1 MEKTILKFPKNDS
14 VAYFLTINKIEKE
27 LDSAYMTVKEN
38 PDDTEPLI
46 KKSLGAG
53 ISLVDNRLYKNQLS
67 YKIQLDGADTQF
79 MEVGVR
85 YFFDIKGTI
94 GNAQKTFRAGELILS
109 ETETGYLN
117 PATTGETTMIAQVFE
132 TDFATG
138 AQSEYVET
146 EVDPVAMKKIGD
158 MTKLDTTEK
167 GTIVKAIN
175 EVKKAVDDAETP
187 LFTEATARENIESG
201 EKQPTLWGKVKKWFS
216 SLKAL
221 AFKDKVGT
229 NDFEADAKCP
239 IAEYASTDKTKG
251 SIEERLN
258 RLGFKE
264 GYFTLTSGSMW
275 SIYGNSTETTQLKV
289 TREGNY
295 VHIPIN
301 PTKVSNDSSYYY
313 IQKSANDEWT
323 DGSVIG
329 NVDNDF
335 IPDKDEYF
343 LCYAVRSRDGSMS
356 VGTVRA
362 VTLRI
367 CGKGYANK
375 GKIVV
380 ETFPTNLNS
389 TESYAFAFPIA
400 YPGYDQYRGGF
411 EDKYIAPIIS
421 YKSTAE

>member
-14 VAYFLTINKIEKE
+14 VAYYLTINKIEKE

-38 PDDTEPLI
+38 PNDTEPLI

-67 YKIQLDGADTQF
+67 YKIQLDGADTQY

-94 GNAQKTFRAGELILS
+94 GNAQKTFRSGELILS
-109 ETETGYLN
+109 ETATGYLN
-117 PATTGETTMIAQVFE
+117 PATTDETTMIAEVLE

-146 EVDPVAMKKIGD
+146 EVDPVAMAKIGD

-201 EKQPTLWGKVKKWFS
+201 ERQPTLWGKVKKWFS

-229 NDFEADAKCP
+229 ADFAADAKCP
-239 IAEYASTDKTKG
+239 SATNATNATNAENTDFTNAEWSASVSSVSITAGLYQILIADTYTCLLQYNGST
-251 SIEERLN
+251 
-258 RLGFKE
+258 LGFGGGAIVNVSDTNISGKTI
-264 GYFTLTSGSMW
+264 YFVVRTPKIADGGILTVASKQYAISDGGTLT
-275 SIYGNSTETTQLKV
+275 IY
-289 TREGNY
+289 
-295 VHIPIN
+295 
-301 PTKVSNDSSYYY
+301 D
-313 IQKSANDEWT
+313 
-323 DGSVIG
+323 
-329 NVDNDF
+329 NVNENF
-335 IPDKDEYF
+335 KY
-343 LCYAVRSRDGSMS
+343 R
-356 VGTVRA
+356 
-362 VTLRI
+362 
-367 CGKGYANK
+367 
-375 GKIVV
+375 KI
-380 ETFPTNLNS
+380 
-389 TESYAFAFPIA
+389 
-400 YPGYDQYRGGF
+400 R
-411 EDKYIAPIIS
+411 
-421 YKSTAE
+421 

>member
-138 AQSEYVET
+138 NQSEYVET
-146 EVDPVAMKKIGD
+146 EVDPVATAKIGD

-229 NDFEADAKCP
+229 SDFEADAKCP
-239 IAEYASTDKTKG
+239 NATNAVNAEKTSFSNENWQTFDDSVHTVEPNAFYFVEFSYSGHRYQTLIYTRKPT
-251 SIEERLN
+251 SKLN
-258 RLGFKE
+258 TK
-264 GYFTLTSGSMW
+264 TLTTLSDGTDYITLNTYW
-275 SIYGNSTETTQLKV
+275 
-289 TREGNY
+289 R
-295 VHIPIN
+295 
-301 PTKVSNDSSYYY
+301 SNDTIDLDGTINGDHGFWDNVTE
-313 IQKSANDEWT
+313 IQY
-323 DGSVIG
+323 V
-329 NVDNDF
+329 
-335 IPDKDEYF
+335 
-343 LCYAVRSRDGSMS
+343 
-356 VGTVRA
+356 
-362 VTLRI
+362 
-367 CGKGYANK
+367 
-375 GKIVV
+375 KI
-380 ETFPTNLNS
+380 
-389 TESYAFAFPIA
+389 
-400 YPGYDQYRGGF
+400 
-411 EDKYIAPIIS
+411 K
-421 YKSTAE
+421 

>member
-14 VAYFLTINKIEKE
+14 VAYYLTINKIEKE

-38 PDDTEPLI
+38 PNDTEPLI

-67 YKIQLDGADTQF
+67 YKIQLDGADTQY

-94 GNAQKTFRAGELILS
+94 GNAQKTFRSGELILS
-109 ETETGYLN
+109 ETATGYLN
-117 PATTGETTMIAQVFE
+117 PATTDETTMIAEVLE

-167 GTIVKAIN
+167 ETIVKAIN

-187 LFTEATARENIESG
+187 LFTEATKRENIESG

-251 SIEERLN
+251 TIEERLSS
-258 RLGFKE
+258 LGFK
-264 GYFTLTSGSMW
+264 
-275 SIYGNSTETTQLKV
+275 Q
-289 TREGNY
+289 
-295 VHIPIN
+295 
-301 PTKVSNDSSYYY
+301 
-313 IQKSANDEWT
+313 
-323 DGSVIG
+323 GSVALSNG
-329 NVDNDF
+329 VTASTN
-335 IPDKDEYF
+335 
-343 LCYAVRSRDGSMS
+343 
-356 VGTVRA
+356 TV
-362 VTLRI
+362 
-367 CGKGYANK
+367 KK
-375 GKIVV
+375 QGKIVQIDLV
-380 ETFPTNLNS
+380 LTKSVYGGKVIGTVPADFCPPADVVLIASCMGGIAGSGSLVDYRFARDVKISTTGDVTAYFSSSQSVTELTLKSVSYNL
-389 TESYAFAFPIA
+389 A
-400 YPGYDQYRGGF
+400 
-411 EDKYIAPIIS
+411 
-421 YKSTAE
+421 

>member
-14 VAYFLTINKIEKE
+14 VAYYLTINKIEKE
-27 LDSAYMTVKEN
+27 LDSAYMTIKEN
-38 PDDTEPLI
+38 HNDTEPLI

-67 YKIQLDGADTQF
+67 YKIQLDGADTQY

-94 GNAQKTFRAGELILS
+94 GNAQKTFRSGELILS
-109 ETETGYLN
+109 ETATGYLN
-117 PATTGETTMIAQVFE
+117 PATTNETTMISDVLE

-167 GTIVKAIN
+167 ETIVKAIN

-187 LFTEATARENIESG
+187 LFTEAAKRENIESG

-251 SIEERLN
+251 TIEERLSS
-258 RLGFKE
+258 LGFK
-264 GYFTLTSGSMW
+264 
-275 SIYGNSTETTQLKV
+275 Q
-289 TREGNY
+289 
-295 VHIPIN
+295 
-301 PTKVSNDSSYYY
+301 
-313 IQKSANDEWT
+313 
-323 DGSVIG
+323 GSVALSNG
-329 NVDNDF
+329 VTASTN
-335 IPDKDEYF
+335 
-343 LCYAVRSRDGSMS
+343 
-356 VGTVRA
+356 TV
-362 VTLRI
+362 
-367 CGKGYANK
+367 KK
-375 GKIVV
+375 QGKIVQIDLV
-380 ETFPTNLNS
+380 LTKSVSGGKVIGTVPADFCPPADVSLIASCIGNIDFSTSYRLARDVKISATGEVSAYWTYDTSPDSVRELTLKSAYNL
-389 TESYAFAFPIA
+389 A
-400 YPGYDQYRGGF
+400 
-411 EDKYIAPIIS
+411 
-421 YKSTAE
+421 

>member
-109 ETETGYLN
+109 ETATGYLN
-117 PATTGETTMIAQVFE
+117 PATTDETTMIADVLE

-229 NDFEADAKCP
+229 EDITDGAVTTAKFSSDAKCP
-239 IAEYASTDKTKG
+239 NATNATNAQKTDFSNAEWSAEATSATLTEAGTYQVLAGFTIGDKLYKWYGEIYFDGTNGAVGTDSTWHSVNADETNV
-251 SIEERLN
+251 SI
-258 RLGFKE
+258 
-264 GYFTLTSGSMW
+264 FTLTPK
-275 SIYGNSTETTQLKV
+275 IRFVNAVAVLKV
-289 TREGNY
+289 ELLRY
-295 VHIPIN
+295 VLGATN
-301 PTKVSNDSSYYY
+301 PYTG
-313 IQKSANDEWT
+313 T
-323 DGSVIG
+323 D
-329 NVDNDF
+329 NVEF
-335 IPDKDEYF
+335 KY
-343 LCYAVRSRDGSMS
+343 R
-356 VGTVRA
+356 
-362 VTLRI
+362 
-367 CGKGYANK
+367 
-375 GKIVV
+375 KI
-380 ETFPTNLNS
+380 
-389 TESYAFAFPIA
+389 
-400 YPGYDQYRGGF
+400 R
-411 EDKYIAPIIS
+411 
-421 YKSTAE
+421 

>member
-138 AQSEYVET
+138 NQSVYVET

-158 MTKLDTTEK
+158 MTKLGTTEK
-167 GTIVKAIN
+167 GTIVGAVN
-175 EVKKAVDDAETP
+175 EVVAKNTATQEQVTKVLNGTTPVPKA
-187 LFTEATARENIESG
+187 TEATNATNAGTATVAQYASADTSKGTIEQRLTDLGFKSG
-201 EKQPTLWGKVKKWFS
+201 NFAVPNGKVTENTITRQGNYVIGKLTFS
-216 SLKAL
+216 EANKIGVRHGTDQHWWTAEIPITSTDFYSSTEKPLTAEKLVWEAHCTDTGGTGYEFTHNISGTAKIANNKLIITSTAVEDKAEFTYGDCYLKSIMVV
-221 AFKDKVGT
+221 FGY
-229 NDFEADAKCP
+229 EADA
-239 IAEYASTDKTKG
+239 
-251 SIEERLN
+251 
-258 RLGFKE
+258 
-264 GYFTLTSGSMW
+264 
-275 SIYGNSTETTQLKV
+275 
-289 TREGNY
+289 
-295 VHIPIN
+295 
-301 PTKVSNDSSYYY
+301 
-313 IQKSANDEWT
+313 IQ
-323 DGSVIG
+323 
-329 NVDNDF
+329 
-335 IPDKDEYF
+335 
-343 LCYAVRSRDGSMS
+343 
-356 VGTVRA
+356 
-362 VTLRI
+362 
-367 CGKGYANK
+367 
-375 GKIVV
+375 
-380 ETFPTNLNS
+380 
-389 TESYAFAFPIA
+389 
-400 YPGYDQYRGGF
+400 
-411 EDKYIAPIIS
+411 
-421 YKSTAE
+421 